1 MTFFESS
8 SRSIR
13 EEQKRDAVSSSRI
26 PADRDPTMI
35 KDAIVNLSLD
45 STDDPAARY
54 AVSLAEA
61 FGAHLAGVAFRYD
74 PVIATDAGLM
84 ASRFIDEQVA
94 LNEQA
99 ADAAKARFDELTR
112 RAGISA
118 ESTVLAASFEG
129 TYRRFGAL
137 ARRFDLSVVGQGR
150 PEESAAKTMAV
161 EGALFE
167 AGRPVI
173 VVPYIEHSG
182 LKLDRVMAC
191 WDGSRTAARAIADA
205 MPLLARAKGVDVV
218 TIATEPAKS
227 DEMPAADMAQHLAR
241 HGLKVTIE
249 RVSRGDVDVAGSI
262 LNYAADRSVDFVVM
276 GGYGHSRL
284 REFVLGGAT
293 RGILAAMTVP
303 VLMSH

>member
-1 MTFFESS
+1 
-8 SRSIR
+8 
-13 EEQKRDAVSSSRI
+13 
-26 PADRDPTMI
+26 MI

-150 PEESAAKTMAV
+150 PDEGAAKAMAV

-167 AGRPVI
+167 AAVR
-173 VVPYIEHSG
+173 
-182 LKLDRVMAC
+182 
-191 WDGSRTAARAIADA
+191 
-205 MPLLARAKGVDVV
+205 
-218 TIATEPAKS
+218 
-227 DEMPAADMAQHLAR
+227 
-241 HGLKVTIE
+241 
-249 RVSRGDVDVAGSI
+249 
-262 LNYAADRSVDFVVM
+262 
-276 GGYGHSRL
+276 
-284 REFVLGGAT
+284 
-293 RGILAAMTVP
+293 
-303 VLMSH
+303 